1 MLYFLFYFL
10 EKRKDEDYDEDL
22 EEDLLDEVCVDSDI
36 LFDINLV
43 KVQADHLCTF
53 SCLHKKIYFIVVNTF
68 YKTM

>member
-53 SCLHKKIYFIVVNTF
+53 SFFLF
-68 YKTM
+68 YCSEHIL